1 MLLKIVQTLIVI
13 VFFYFVLKFLFL
25 MLFCTTKTWEKMK
38 KDQIKK
44 EYEEDLKNRIRD
56 DFIINIQIER
66 DIKNKG

>member
-1 MLLKIVQTLIVI
+1 
-13 VFFYFVLKFLFL
+13 
-25 MLFCTTKTWEKMK
+25 MK